1 MYFSLLFSVFFF
13 LLALGLSFDCVIF
26 AGHWCLP
33 FCLFFLFLI
42 CLSQETGFSG
52 WAYNGGSMSCS
63 SYCLLNTIIT
73 LISSNSAE

>member
-33 FCLFFLFLI
+33 FFSFFSSYLSVLRDRFLWVGVQWW
-42 CLSQETGFSG
+42 LDV
-52 WAYNGGSMSCS
+52 CS
-63 SYCLLNTIIT
+63 SHCLLNTIIT
-73 LISSNSAE
+73 LIASNSAE